1 MFDVFSLIL
10 AFGGGFFAAAIGG
23 LHGFIFT
30 GFMVLAG
37 HAIML
42 AGGSSDFLS
51 YVAFGPVFGPHISFA
66 GGVAAVAYAAHTAR
80 NKDVGG
86 KDIGVPLIQLER
98 PDVLAVGGVFGMF
111 GYVLQFLISK
121 IPVFG
126 GLVDSVALTVL
137 LSAFVVRLV
146 FGRSSIFGHLPE
158 GAGWGRFSPRDDA
171 AWVRWH
177 ERFVPNT
184 VLGLGAGLL
193 AAGTVV
199 KLAQLYPQWAQNGPA
214 YTLWFGVSAM
224 SLFFLS
230 LGLQLPR
237 DPPHDDHCSAGRAEV
252 PTRGRPHR
260 RGTDRYHRR
269 HGLGLGR
276 RAVRPALARPRQ
288 HPHRP
293 SGRRH
298 LDHDLDR
305 QRAGPPGRHRL
316 TIAASFRATKV
327 ASGTPDVPEGHLRC
341 VRT

>member
-1 MFDVFSLIL
+1 
-10 AFGGGFFAAAIGG
+10 
-23 LHGFIFT
+23 
-30 GFMVLAG
+30 
-37 HAIML
+37 ML

-184 VLGLGAGLL
+184 VLGLGVGLL

-199 KLAQLYPQWAQNGPA
+199 KLAQVYPQWGQNGAA
-214 YTLWFGVSAM
+214 YTLFFGLSAM

-230 LGLQLPR
+230 LGLSFPVTHHMTIIAALAALKFLPAVGPIGAMLIGAVAGMVSAWAGELFAR
-237 DPPHDDHCSAGRAEV
+237 LWHDHGNTHIDPPAAAIWIMTLLV
-252 PTRGRPHR
+252 N
-260 RGTDRYHRR
+260 
-269 HGLGLGR
+269 GLALL
-276 RAVRPALARPRQ
+276 AVT
-288 HPHRP
+288 
-293 SGRRH
+293 S
-298 LDHDLDR
+298 
-305 QRAGPPGRHRL
+305 
-316 TIAASFRATKV
+316 
-327 ASGTPDVPEGHLRC
+327 
-341 VRT
+341 

>member
-42 AGGSSDFLS
+42 AGGSPDFLGN
-51 YVAFGPVFGPHISFA
+51 VAFGPVFGPHISFA
-66 GGVAAVAYAAHTAR
+66 GGVAAVAYAARNAR
-80 NKDVGG
+80 NTDVGG

-98 PDVLAVGGVFGMF
+98 PDVLAVGGLFGMF

-146 FGRSSIFGHLPE
+146 FGRSSIFGHLPD

-177 ERFVPNT
+177 EKFVPNT
-184 VLGLGAGLL
+184 VLGLGVGLL

-199 KLAQLYPQWAQNGPA
+199 KLAQSYPQWAQNSSA
-214 YTLWFGVSAM
+214 YTLFFGISAM

-230 LGLQLPR
+230 LGLSFPVTHHMTIIAALAALKFLPAVGPIGAMLIGAVAGMVSAWAGELFAR
-237 DPPHDDHCSAGRAEV
+237 LWHDHGNTHIDPPAAAIWIMTLIV
-252 PTRGRPHR
+252 N
-260 RGTDRYHRR
+260 
-269 HGLGLGR
+269 
-276 RAVRPALARPRQ
+276 ALA
-288 HPHRP
+288 
-293 SGRRH
+293 
-298 LDHDLDR
+298 LL
-305 QRAGPPGRHRL
+305 AV
-316 TIAASFRATKV
+316 TA
-327 ASGTPDVPEGHLRC
+327 
-341 VRT
+341 

>member
-42 AGGSSDFLS
+42 AGGSPDFLGN
-51 YVAFGPVFGPHISFA
+51 VAFGPVFGPHISFA
-66 GGVAAVAYAAHTAR
+66 GGVAAVAYAARNAR
-80 NKDVGG
+80 NTDVGG

-98 PDVLAVGGVFGMF
+98 PDVLAVGGLFGMF

-146 FGRSSIFGHLPE
+146 FGRSSIFGHLPD

-177 ERFVPNT
+177 EKFVPNT
-184 VLGLGAGLL
+184 VLGLGVGLL

-199 KLAQLYPQWAQNGPA
+199 KLAQSYPQWAQNSAA
-214 YTLWFGVSAM
+214 YTLFFGISAM

-230 LGLQLPR
+230 LGLSFPVTHHMTIIAALAALKFLPAVGPIGAMLIGAVAGMVSAWAGELFAR
-237 DPPHDDHCSAGRAEV
+237 LWHDHGNTHIDPPAAAIWIMTLLV
-252 PTRGRPHR
+252 N
-260 RGTDRYHRR
+260 
-269 HGLGLGR
+269 
-276 RAVRPALARPRQ
+276 ALA
-288 HPHRP
+288 
-293 SGRRH
+293 
-298 LDHDLDR
+298 LL
-305 QRAGPPGRHRL
+305 AV
-316 TIAASFRATKV
+316 TA
-327 ASGTPDVPEGHLRC
+327 
-341 VRT
+341 

>member
-23 LHGFIFT
+23 LHAFIFT

-37 HAIML
+37 HAIL
-42 AGGSSDFLS
+42 LSGGSADFLGN
-51 YVAFGPVFGPHISFA
+51 VAFGPVFGPHIAFA
-66 GGVAAVAYAAHTAR
+66 GGVAAVAYAARTAA

-111 GYVLQFLISK
+111 GYVLQFLLSK

-126 GLVDSVALTVL
+126 GLIDSVALTVL

-146 FGRSSIFGHLPE
+146 FGRASIFGNLPE
-158 GAGWGRFSPRDDA
+158 GAGWGRFAPRDDA

-184 VLGLGAGLL
+184 VLGLGVGLL

-199 KLAQLYPQWAQNGPA
+199 KLAQVYPEWGQAGAA
-214 YTLWFGVSAM
+214 YTLFFGLSAM

-230 LGLQLPR
+230 LGLSFPVTHHMTIIAGLAALKFLPAVGPIGAMLIGAIAGMVSAWAGELFAR
-237 DPPHDDHCSAGRAEV
+237 LWHDHGNTHIDPPAAAIWIMTLLV
-252 PTRGRPHR
+252 N
-260 RGTDRYHRR
+260 
-269 HGLGLGR
+269 
-276 RAVRPALARPRQ
+276 ALA
-288 HPHRP
+288 
-293 SGRRH
+293 
-298 LDHDLDR
+298 LL
-305 QRAGPPGRHRL
+305 AV
-316 TIAASFRATKV
+316 T
-327 ASGTPDVPEGHLRC
+327 TP
-341 VRT
+341 